1 MDFDKPKVYGDT
13 FISDGLVM
21 SFFYHFLSIL
31 RQKAFTNS
39 QQFFFTMNMLKRLY
53 MVRGASLMMLVVP
66 MILKSNDNG
75 DDDDDGKTKK
85 RTQAVYVIKGAN

>member
-1 MDFDKPKVYGDT
+1 
-13 FISDGLVM
+13 M

-39 QQFFFTMNMLKRLY
+39 QQFFLTMNMLKMLY

-66 MILKSNDNG
+66 TTLKSNGN
-75 DDDDDGKTKK
+75 DDDDGKTKK

>member
-1 MDFDKPKVYGDT
+1 MPKSLYEFAT
-13 FISDGLVM
+13 T
-21 SFFYHFLSIL
+21 FFYNEHV
-31 RQKAFTNS
+31 K
-39 QQFFFTMNMLKRLY
+39 MLY

-75 DDDDDGKTKK
+75 GDDDDGKTKK